1 MQDLKEKKRIKN
13 NKSSVNKFLKLAY
26 QPYKWLVVIP
36 FLFLIT
42 MVLGLICIIVG
53 FVFSQDAANILAVT
67 WSRLCCAIAPLK
79 VIVTGKKNYRHHRSY
94 VVVANHQS
102 MADIPILHGFLG
114 LKIKWVMKK
123 ELEKIPIFGAACN
136 QLGCIA
142 IDRSNHKSAIESIEA
157 AKKKLSS
164 KASVLFFA
172 EGTRSRNGKVMAF
185 KKGAFIFAMETGIP
199 ILPVTIK
206 NSFEI
211 LPSDSLDLT
220 PGTVEILV
228 HQPVYISSANA
239 DHMDEI
245 MEKTRQTIAQS
256 L

>member
-1 MQDLKEKKRIKN
+1 
-13 NKSSVNKFLKLAY
+13 VNKFLKIAY
-26 QPYKWLVVIP
+26 QPYKWLIVVP
-36 FLFLIT
+36 FLFFIT
-42 MVLGLICIIVG
+42 MVLGLVCIIVG
-53 FVFSQDAANILAVT
+53 FIFSQDAANITAVI

-79 VIVTGKKNYRHHRSY
+79 VIVKGKKNYRCQRSY

-102 MADIPILHGFLG
+102 MADIPVLHGFLG

-123 ELEKIPIFGAACN
+123 ELEKIPIFGAACH

-142 IDRSNHKSAIESIEA
+142 IDRANSGSAIQSIEE
-157 AKKKLSS
+157 AKKKLSP

-172 EGTRSRNGKVMAF
+172 EGTRSRDGNVMAF

-206 NSFEI
+206 NSFKI

-220 PGTVEILV
+220 PGTVEIQV
-228 HQPVYISSANA
+228 HQPVYIPEVNT
-239 DHMDEI
+239 DQLETI
-245 MEKTRQTIAQS
+245 MEKTRRTISQA
-256 L
+256 LL